1 MFINIELIQ
10 LITNSEGDSVKL
22 SLYDLD
28 KNKNINVNIDTSDLN
43 ITLRQGLDSLTEA
56 IDEMNIDGIM
66 AIVGIIQYMKITG
79 YGGYVSAIDHANF
92 VSDIKTVVEKVVG
105 TSLMFMGV
113 EKFGT
118 SISQIRLETMAAIKL
133 SQVATRIGGVQG
145 RILSKIANVIKFP
158 VIDTALNL
166 WSLGE
171 SIHRYTSEKNGSLDK
186 MLAEIDVAFA
196 STYTALTLS
205 SFAFPP
211 IALATLPLIF
221 LQQDIKTFKA
231 HLHME
236 NERRDAWKKVEHY
249 LDTAARRNVVKVDT
263 SRGVIDLSAIDIIGN
278 LKLDLSTENVKLS
291 GDLSYNSGKNI
302 GNDPKLSDM
311 EVRKR
316 SKYAVAC
323 VNDDDLH
330 VPGFGGGN
338 RGERCRELSLSESG
352 LVRGFA
358 NRRWPSHVPTIKKG
372 NYDTVILGYSSKIV
386 ANTEV
391 IRMAWDDFQEVARE
405 NYPLV
410 EIMNKNAEVVTGNKN
425 VKIILPVLNN
435 DIFSP
440 KNSEDLYKL
449 STHWFTVRGGEKG
462 ITVFPNGVG
471 NFNIIGAHGAKN
483 ILSFSQLSKNFNVFV
498 NLNLTSQQ
506 TVAVYQAETESNMA
520 LIQKNINTI
529 IGSDHGI
536 NVFIG
541 NESDNHF
548 VIGRSGATIYP
559 GKGSNVITIPN
570 NINDFFIAE
579 IFLDADSLIQYVQLD
594 FPVNNIRN
602 IIRHS
607 DKIVLYLRGNHGASV
622 KHIEFH
628 GDKGGNIYDYL
639 GKIVMYTLDGIE
651 LELSTNKVRP
661 VVAAKIDIQ
670 KFKKHHRD
678 IGVLE
683 PLNILENNNLF
694 FFKDNV
700 SEFDFGSY
708 RVVSSQDM
716 FIYKVTNPGAEFYI
730 SSGKSSH
737 VFGEGGCHYYF
748 NGVKQPSH
756 LIFLNNDNRNPE
768 TINVSSFTDTSEEV
782 KIFSNAKENKCTLKF
797 IWSYGSFELTLRPR
811 NSLRVDLNTSE
822 TKISL
827 SNGTLLLKDI
837 FELSKKTSGD
847 VLLYNT
853 HWEYN

>member
-1 MFINIELIQ
+1 KDLFLTDNVGTGLLSKLQVQEELVLGILSAIHQRVSEKLRNINIHKYRINSVNP
-10 LITNSEGDSVKL
+10 NSEGDGVKL

-43 ITLRQGLDSLTEA
+43 ITIRQGLDSLTEA

-113 EKFGT
+113 KKFGT
-118 SISQIRLETMAAIKL
+118 NVSQIRLETMASITL
-133 SQVATRIGGVQG
+133 SQVATRLGGVQG

-171 SIHRYTSEKNGSLDK
+171 SIHRYTSEKSGSLDK

-221 LQQDIKTFKA
+221 LQQDIKTFKV

-263 SRGVIDLSAIDIIGN
+263 FRGVIDLSAIDIIGG

-291 GDLSYNSGKNI
+291 GNLSYNRGKNI
-302 GNDPKLSDM
+302 GNDPNLSDID
-311 EVRKR
+311 VRKI

-330 VPGFGGGN
+330 VPSFGGEN
-338 RGERCRELSLSESG
+338 RRERCRELSLSESG

-358 NRRWPSHVPTIKKG
+358 NRIWPSHVPMIKKG
-372 NYDTVILGYSSKIV
+372 NYNTVILGYSSQIV

-391 IRMAWDDFQEVARE
+391 IRMAWKDFQEVARE

-410 EIMNKNAEVVTGNKN
+410 EVINKNAEVVTGNKN
-425 VKIILPVLNN
+425 VKVILPVLEH

-440 KNSEDLYKL
+440 KNSEDLYNL

-462 ITVFPNGVG
+462 VTVFPNGVG
-471 NFNIIGAHGAKN
+471 NFNIVGALGAKN
-483 ILSFSQLSKNFNVFV
+483 ILSFSQLPEGFNVFV
-498 NLNLTSQQ
+498 NLNQTDKQ
-506 TVAVYQAETESNMA
+506 TVAVYQSKAELNMN

-529 IGSDHGI
+529 IGSDYGV

-541 NESDNHF
+541 NKLDNHF
-548 VIGRSGATIYP
+548 VTGRSGATIYP
-559 GKGSNVITIPN
+559 GQGSNIITIPK
-570 NINDFFIAE
+570 NINNFF
-579 IFLDADSLIQYVQLD
+579 
-594 FPVNNIRN
+594 
-602 IIRHS
+602 
-607 DKIVLYLRGNHGASV
+607 
-622 KHIEFH
+622 
-628 GDKGGNIYDYL
+628 
-639 GKIVMYTLDGIE
+639 
-651 LELSTNKVRP
+651 
-661 VVAAKIDIQ
+661 
-670 KFKKHHRD
+670 
-678 IGVLE
+678 
-683 PLNILENNNLF
+683 
-694 FFKDNV
+694 
-700 SEFDFGSY
+700 
-708 RVVSSQDM
+708 
-716 FIYKVTNPGAEFYI
+716 
-730 SSGKSSH
+730 
-737 VFGEGGCHYYF
+737 
-748 NGVKQPSH
+748 
-756 LIFLNNDNRNPE
+756 
-768 TINVSSFTDTSEEV
+768 
-782 KIFSNAKENKCTLKF
+782 
-797 IWSYGSFELTLRPR
+797 
-811 NSLRVDLNTSE
+811 
-822 TKISL
+822 
-827 SNGTLLLKDI
+827 
-837 FELSKKTSGD
+837 
-847 VLLYNT
+847 
-853 HWEYN
+853 

>member
-1 MFINIELIQ
+1 KLSFNELYKMTISLDILKKYIDTNYITAKEHEKIKLLINEINKVSEQNKILVKDVFLTDNVGTGLLSKLQIQ
-10 LITNSEGDSVKL
+10 EESVSGILSAIHQKISEKLRDINVHKYRINSVNPNSEGDSVKL

-28 KNKNINVNIDTSDLN
+28 NNKNINVNIDTSDLN

-171 SIHRYTSEKNGSLDK
+171 SIHRYTSEKSGSLDK

-323 VNDDDLH
+323 VNDDDLY
-330 VPGFGGGN
+330 VPSFGGGN
-338 RGERCRELSLSESG
+338 RGERCRELSLSESR

-358 NRRWPSHVPTIKKG
+358 NRVWPSHVPTIKKG
-372 NYDTVILGYSSKIV
+372 NYDTVILGYSSQIV

-391 IRMAWDDFQEVARE
+391 IRMTWDDFQEVARE
-405 NYPLV
+405 NYPLA

-425 VKIILPVLNN
+425 VKIILPVLDN

-440 KNSEDLYKL
+440 KNSDDLYKL

-471 NFNIIGAHGAKN
+471 NFNIIGAPGAKN
-483 ILSFSQLSKNFNVFV
+483 ILSFSQLSKNFDVFV

-506 TVAVYQAETESNMA
+506 TVAVYQAEIESKMA

-541 NESDNHF
+541 NEFDNHF

-570 NINDFFIAE
+570 KINDFFIAK
-579 IFLDADSLIQYVQLD
+579 IILDADSLIQYVQLD

-607 DKIVLYLRGNHGASV
+607 DK
-622 KHIEFH
+622 
-628 GDKGGNIYDYL
+628 
-639 GKIVMYTLDGIE
+639 
-651 LELSTNKVRP
+651 
-661 VVAAKIDIQ
+661 
-670 KFKKHHRD
+670 
-678 IGVLE
+678 
-683 PLNILENNNLF
+683 
-694 FFKDNV
+694 
-700 SEFDFGSY
+700 
-708 RVVSSQDM
+708 
-716 FIYKVTNPGAEFYI
+716 
-730 SSGKSSH
+730 
-737 VFGEGGCHYYF
+737 
-748 NGVKQPSH
+748 
-756 LIFLNNDNRNPE
+756 
-768 TINVSSFTDTSEEV
+768 
-782 KIFSNAKENKCTLKF
+782 
-797 IWSYGSFELTLRPR
+797 
-811 NSLRVDLNTSE
+811 
-822 TKISL
+822 
-827 SNGTLLLKDI
+827 
-837 FELSKKTSGD
+837 
-847 VLLYNT
+847 
-853 HWEYN
+853 

>member
-1 MFINIELIQ
+1 HEKIKLLINEINKVSEQNKILVKDVFLTDNVGTGLLSKLQIQ
-10 LITNSEGDSVKL
+10 EESVSGILSAIHQKISEKLRDINVHKYRINSVNPNSEGDSVKL

-28 KNKNINVNIDTSDLN
+28 NNKNINVNIDTSDLN

-145 RILSKIANVIKFP
+145 RILSRIANVIKFP

-171 SIHRYTSEKNGSLDK
+171 SIHRYTSEKSGSLDK

-323 VNDDDLH
+323 VNDDDLY
-330 VPGFGGGN
+330 VPSFGGGN
-338 RGERCRELSLSESG
+338 RGERCRELSLSESR

-358 NRRWPSHVPTIKKG
+358 NRVWPSHVPTIKKG
-372 NYDTVILGYSSKIV
+372 NYDTVILGYSSQIV

-391 IRMAWDDFQEVARE
+391 IRMTGDDFQEVARE
-405 NYPLV
+405 NYPLA

-425 VKIILPVLNN
+425 VKIILPVLDN

-440 KNSEDLYKL
+440 KNSDDLYKL

-471 NFNIIGAHGAKN
+471 NFNIIGAPGAKN
-483 ILSFSQLSKNFNVFV
+483 ILSFSQLSKNFDVFV

-506 TVAVYQAETESNMA
+506 TVAVYQAEIESKMA

-541 NESDNHF
+541 NEFDNHF

-570 NINDFFIAE
+570 KINDFFIAK
-579 IFLDADSLIQYVQLD
+579 IILDADSLIQYVQLD

-661 VVAAKIDIQ
+661 VVAAKIDIP
-670 KFKKHHRD
+670 KFEKHHRD

-683 PLNILENNNLF
+683 PLNILENNSLF

-700 SEFDFGSY
+700 SEFDFGNY

-768 TINVSSFTDTSEEV
+768 TINVSSFTDTS
-782 KIFSNAKENKCTLKF
+782 
-797 IWSYGSFELTLRPR
+797 
-811 NSLRVDLNTSE
+811 
-822 TKISL
+822 
-827 SNGTLLLKDI
+827 
-837 FELSKKTSGD
+837 
-847 VLLYNT
+847 
-853 HWEYN
+853 

>member
-1 MFINIELIQ
+1 
-10 LITNSEGDSVKL
+10 
-22 SLYDLD
+22 
-28 KNKNINVNIDTSDLN
+28 N

-145 RILSKIANVIKFP
+145 RILSRIANVIKFP

-171 SIHRYTSEKNGSLDK
+171 SIHRYTSEKSGSLDK

-323 VNDDDLH
+323 VNDDDLY
-330 VPGFGGGN
+330 VPSFGGGN
-338 RGERCRELSLSESG
+338 RGERCRELSLSESR

-358 NRRWPSHVPTIKKG
+358 NRVWPSHVPTIKKG
-372 NYDTVILGYSSKIV
+372 NYDTVILGYSSQIV

-391 IRMAWDDFQEVARE
+391 IRMTGDDFQEVARE
-405 NYPLV
+405 NYPLA

-425 VKIILPVLNN
+425 VKIILPVLDN

-440 KNSEDLYKL
+440 KNSDDLYKL

-471 NFNIIGAHGAKN
+471 NFNIIGAPGAKN
-483 ILSFSQLSKNFNVFV
+483 ILSFSQLSKNFDVFV

-506 TVAVYQAETESNMA
+506 TVAVYQAEIESKMA

-541 NESDNHF
+541 NEFDNHF

-570 NINDFFIAE
+570 KINDFFIAK
-579 IFLDADSLIQYVQLD
+579 IILDADSLIQYVQLD

-661 VVAAKIDIQ
+661 VVAAKIDIP
-670 KFKKHHRD
+670 KFEKHHRD

-683 PLNILENNNLF
+683 PLNILENNSLF

-700 SEFDFGSY
+700 SEFD
-708 RVVSSQDM
+708 
-716 FIYKVTNPGAEFYI
+716 
-730 SSGKSSH
+730 
-737 VFGEGGCHYYF
+737 
-748 NGVKQPSH
+748 
-756 LIFLNNDNRNPE
+756 
-768 TINVSSFTDTSEEV
+768 
-782 KIFSNAKENKCTLKF
+782 
-797 IWSYGSFELTLRPR
+797 
-811 NSLRVDLNTSE
+811 
-822 TKISL
+822 
-827 SNGTLLLKDI
+827 
-837 FELSKKTSGD
+837 
-847 VLLYNT
+847 
-853 HWEYN
+853 

>member
-1 MFINIELIQ
+1 
-10 LITNSEGDSVKL
+10 DSVKL

-113 EKFGT
+113 KKFGT
-118 SISQIRLETMAAIKL
+118 NISQIRLETMASITL
-133 SQVATRIGGVQG
+133 SQVATRLGGVQG

-171 SIHRYTSEKNGSLDK
+171 SIHRYTSEKSGSLDK

-236 NERRDAWKKVEHY
+236 NERRDAWKKVENY

-263 SRGVIDLSAIDIIGN
+263 FRGVIDLSAIDIIGS

-291 GDLSYNSGKNI
+291 GNLSYNRGKNI
-302 GNDPKLSDM
+302 GNNPNLSDID
-311 EVRKR
+311 VRKI

-330 VPGFGGGN
+330 VPSFGGGN
-338 RGERCRELSLSESG
+338 RKERCRELSLSESG

-358 NRRWPSHVPTIKKG
+358 NRIWPSHVPMIKKG
-372 NYDTVILGYSSKIV
+372 NYNTVILGYSSQIV

-391 IRMAWDDFQEVARE
+391 IRMAWQDFQEVARE
-405 NYPLV
+405 NYPLIEV
-410 EIMNKNAEVVTGNKN
+410 INKNAEVVTGNKN
-425 VKIILPVLNN
+425 VKVILPVLEQ

-440 KNSEDLYKL
+440 KNSEDLYNL

-462 ITVFPNGVG
+462 VTVFPNGVG
-471 NFNIIGAHGAKN
+471 NFNIIGALGAKN
-483 ILSFSQLSKNFNVFV
+483 ILSFSQLPESFNVFV
-498 NLNLTSQQ
+498 NLNQTDKQ
-506 TVAVYQAETESNMA
+506 TVAVYQSEAELNMN

-529 IGSDHGI
+529 IGSDYGV

-541 NESDNHF
+541 NKLDNHF
-548 VIGRSGATIYP
+548 VTGRSGATIYP
-559 GKGSNVITIPN
+559 GQGSNIITIPK
-570 NINDFFIAE
+570 NINDFFITD
-579 IFLDADSLIQYVQLD
+579 IFLDADSLIQYVQLEH
-594 FPVNNIRN
+594 PVSDIKAFIRKSN
-602 IIRHS
+602 
-607 DKIVLYLRGNHGASV
+607 KIVLSLRGSHSGSV
-622 KHIEFH
+622 KRIEFQ
-628 GDKGGNIYDYL
+628 GNNGGNI
-639 GKIVMYTLDGIE
+639 
-651 LELSTNKVRP
+651 N
-661 VVAAKIDIQ
+661 
-670 KFKKHHRD
+670 
-678 IGVLE
+678 
-683 PLNILENNNLF
+683 
-694 FFKDNV
+694 
-700 SEFDFGSY
+700 DF
-708 RVVSSQDM
+708 
-716 FIYKVTNPGAEFYI
+716 
-730 SSGKSSH
+730 
-737 VFGEGGCHYYF
+737 
-748 NGVKQPSH
+748 
-756 LIFLNNDNRNPE
+756 
-768 TINVSSFTDTSEEV
+768 
-782 KIFSNAKENKCTLKF
+782 
-797 IWSYGSFELTLRPR
+797 
-811 NSLRVDLNTSE
+811 
-822 TKISL
+822 
-827 SNGTLLLKDI
+827 
-837 FELSKKTSGD
+837 
-847 VLLYNT
+847 
-853 HWEYN
+853 

>member
-1 MFINIELIQ
+1 LSKLQIQEESVSGILSAIHQRISAKLRDINIHKYKI
-10 LITNSEGDSVKL
+10 NSVNHNSKGDSVKL

-28 KNKNINVNIDTSDLN
+28 KHKNINFNIDTSDLN

-113 EKFGT
+113 KKFGT

-133 SQVATRIGGVQG
+133 SQVATKIGGVQG

-171 SIHRYTSEKNGSLDK
+171 SIHRYTSEKTGSLDK

-291 GDLSYNSGKNI
+291 GDLSYNRGKNI

-330 VPGFGGGN
+330 VPSFDGGN
-338 RGERCRELSLSESG
+338 RGERCRELSLSESR

-391 IRMAWDDFQEVARE
+391 IRMAWDNFQEVARE

-410 EIMNKNAEVVTGNKN
+410 EIMNKN
-425 VKIILPVLNN
+425 
-435 DIFSP
+435 
-440 KNSEDLYKL
+440 
-449 STHWFTVRGGEKG
+449 
-462 ITVFPNGVG
+462 
-471 NFNIIGAHGAKN
+471 
-483 ILSFSQLSKNFNVFV
+483 
-498 NLNLTSQQ
+498 
-506 TVAVYQAETESNMA
+506 TE
-520 LIQKNINTI
+520 
-529 IGSDHGI
+529 
-536 NVFIG
+536 
-541 NESDNHF
+541 
-548 VIGRSGATIYP
+548 
-559 GKGSNVITIPN
+559 
-570 NINDFFIAE
+570 
-579 IFLDADSLIQYVQLD
+579 
-594 FPVNNIRN
+594 
-602 IIRHS
+602 
-607 DKIVLYLRGNHGASV
+607 IV
-622 KHIEFH
+622 
-628 GDKGGNIYDYL
+628 
-639 GKIVMYTLDGIE
+639 
-651 LELSTNKVRP
+651 
-661 VVAAKIDIQ
+661 
-670 KFKKHHRD
+670 
-678 IGVLE
+678 
-683 PLNILENNNLF
+683 
-694 FFKDNV
+694 
-700 SEFDFGSY
+700 
-708 RVVSSQDM
+708 
-716 FIYKVTNPGAEFYI
+716 
-730 SSGKSSH
+730 
-737 VFGEGGCHYYF
+737 
-748 NGVKQPSH
+748 
-756 LIFLNNDNRNPE
+756 
-768 TINVSSFTDTSEEV
+768 
-782 KIFSNAKENKCTLKF
+782 
-797 IWSYGSFELTLRPR
+797 
-811 NSLRVDLNTSE
+811 
-822 TKISL
+822 
-827 SNGTLLLKDI
+827 
-837 FELSKKTSGD
+837 
-847 VLLYNT
+847 
-853 HWEYN
+853 

>member
-1 MFINIELIQ
+1 ESVSGILSAIHQKISEKLRDINVHKYRINSVNP
-10 LITNSEGDSVKL
+10 NSEGDSVKL

-28 KNKNINVNIDTSDLN
+28 NNKNINVNIDTSDLN

-145 RILSKIANVIKFP
+145 RILSRIANVIKFP

-171 SIHRYTSEKNGSLDK
+171 SIHRYTSEKSGSLDK

-323 VNDDDLH
+323 VNDDDLY
-330 VPGFGGGN
+330 VPSFGGGN
-338 RGERCRELSLSESG
+338 RGERCRELSLSESR

-358 NRRWPSHVPTIKKG
+358 NRVWPSHVPTIKKG
-372 NYDTVILGYSSKIV
+372 NYDTVILGYSSQIV

-391 IRMAWDDFQEVARE
+391 IRMTGDDFQEVARE
-405 NYPLV
+405 NYPLA

-425 VKIILPVLNN
+425 VKIILPVLDN

-440 KNSEDLYKL
+440 KNSDDLYKL

-471 NFNIIGAHGAKN
+471 NFNIIGAPGAKN
-483 ILSFSQLSKNFNVFV
+483 ILSFSQLSKNFDVFV

-506 TVAVYQAETESNMA
+506 TVAVYQAEIESKMA

-541 NESDNHF
+541 NEFDNHF

-570 NINDFFIAE
+570 KINDFFIAK
-579 IFLDADSLIQYVQLD
+579 IILDADSLIQYVQLD

-628 GDKGGNIYDYL
+628 GD
-639 GKIVMYTLDGIE
+639 
-651 LELSTNKVRP
+651 
-661 VVAAKIDIQ
+661 
-670 KFKKHHRD
+670 
-678 IGVLE
+678 
-683 PLNILENNNLF
+683 
-694 FFKDNV
+694 
-700 SEFDFGSY
+700 
-708 RVVSSQDM
+708 
-716 FIYKVTNPGAEFYI
+716 
-730 SSGKSSH
+730 
-737 VFGEGGCHYYF
+737 
-748 NGVKQPSH
+748 
-756 LIFLNNDNRNPE
+756 
-768 TINVSSFTDTSEEV
+768 
-782 KIFSNAKENKCTLKF
+782 
-797 IWSYGSFELTLRPR
+797 
-811 NSLRVDLNTSE
+811 
-822 TKISL
+822 
-827 SNGTLLLKDI
+827 
-837 FELSKKTSGD
+837 
-847 VLLYNT
+847 
-853 HWEYN
+853 

>member
-1 MFINIELIQ
+1 
-10 LITNSEGDSVKL
+10 
-22 SLYDLD
+22 
-28 KNKNINVNIDTSDLN
+28 
-43 ITLRQGLDSLTEA
+43 TLRQGLDSLTEA

-171 SIHRYTSEKNGSLDK
+171 SIHRYTSEKSGSLDK

-323 VNDDDLH
+323 VNDDDQY
-330 VPGFGGGN
+330 VPSFGGGN
-338 RGERCRELSLSESG
+338 RGERCRELSLSESR

-358 NRRWPSHVPTIKKG
+358 NRVWPSHVPTIKKG
-372 NYDTVILGYSSKIV
+372 NYDTVILGYSSQIV

-391 IRMAWDDFQEVARE
+391 IRMTWDDFQEVARE
-405 NYPLV
+405 NYPLA

-425 VKIILPVLNN
+425 VKIILPVLDN

-440 KNSEDLYKL
+440 KNSDDLYKL

-471 NFNIIGAHGAKN
+471 NFNIIGAPGAKN
-483 ILSFSQLSKNFNVFV
+483 ILSFSQLSKNFDVFV

-506 TVAVYQAETESNMA
+506 TVAVYQAEIESKMA

-541 NESDNHF
+541 NEFDNH
-548 VIGRSGATIYP
+548 
-559 GKGSNVITIPN
+559 
-570 NINDFFIAE
+570 
-579 IFLDADSLIQYVQLD
+579 
-594 FPVNNIRN
+594 
-602 IIRHS
+602 
-607 DKIVLYLRGNHGASV
+607 
-622 KHIEFH
+622 
-628 GDKGGNIYDYL
+628 
-639 GKIVMYTLDGIE
+639 
-651 LELSTNKVRP
+651 
-661 VVAAKIDIQ
+661 
-670 KFKKHHRD
+670 
-678 IGVLE
+678 
-683 PLNILENNNLF
+683 
-694 FFKDNV
+694 
-700 SEFDFGSY
+700 
-708 RVVSSQDM
+708 
-716 FIYKVTNPGAEFYI
+716 
-730 SSGKSSH
+730 
-737 VFGEGGCHYYF
+737 
-748 NGVKQPSH
+748 
-756 LIFLNNDNRNPE
+756 
-768 TINVSSFTDTSEEV
+768 
-782 KIFSNAKENKCTLKF
+782 
-797 IWSYGSFELTLRPR
+797 
-811 NSLRVDLNTSE
+811 
-822 TKISL
+822 
-827 SNGTLLLKDI
+827 
-837 FELSKKTSGD
+837 
-847 VLLYNT
+847 
-853 HWEYN
+853 

>member
-1 MFINIELIQ
+1 KLLINEINKVSEQNKILVKDVFLTDNVGTGLLSKLQIQ
-10 LITNSEGDSVKL
+10 EESVSGILSAIHQKISEKLRDINVHKYRINSVNPNSEGDSVKL

-28 KNKNINVNIDTSDLN
+28 NNKNINVNIDTSDLN

-145 RILSKIANVIKFP
+145 RILSRIANVIKFP

-171 SIHRYTSEKNGSLDK
+171 SIHRYTSEKSGSLDK

-323 VNDDDLH
+323 VNDDDLY
-330 VPGFGGGN
+330 VPSFGGGN
-338 RGERCRELSLSESG
+338 RGERCRELSLSESR

-358 NRRWPSHVPTIKKG
+358 NRVWPSHVPTIKKG
-372 NYDTVILGYSSKIV
+372 NYDTVILGYSSQIV

-391 IRMAWDDFQEVARE
+391 IRMTGDDFQEVARE
-405 NYPLV
+405 NYPLA

-425 VKIILPVLNN
+425 VKIILPVLDN

-440 KNSEDLYKL
+440 KNSDDLYKL

-471 NFNIIGAHGAKN
+471 NFNIIGAPGAKN
-483 ILSFSQLSKNFNVFV
+483 ILSFSQLSKNFDVFV

-506 TVAVYQAETESNMA
+506 TVAVYQAEIESKMA

-541 NESDNHF
+541 NEFDNHF

-570 NINDFFIAE
+570 KINDFFIAK
-579 IFLDADSLIQYVQLD
+579 IILDADSLIQYVQLD

-661 VVAAKIDIQ
+661 VVAAKIDIP
-670 KFKKHHRD
+670 KFEKHHRD

-683 PLNILENNNLF
+683 PLNILENNSLF

-700 SEFDFGSY
+700 SEFDFGNY

-768 TINVSSFTDTSEEV
+768 TINVSSFTDTS
-782 KIFSNAKENKCTLKF
+782 
-797 IWSYGSFELTLRPR
+797 
-811 NSLRVDLNTSE
+811 
-822 TKISL
+822 
-827 SNGTLLLKDI
+827 
-837 FELSKKTSGD
+837 
-847 VLLYNT
+847 
-853 HWEYN
+853 

>member
-1 MFINIELIQ
+1 
-10 LITNSEGDSVKL
+10 
-22 SLYDLD
+22 
-28 KNKNINVNIDTSDLN
+28 
-43 ITLRQGLDSLTEA
+43 LDSLTEA

-171 SIHRYTSEKNGSLDK
+171 SIHRYTSEKSGSLDK

-323 VNDDDLH
+323 VNDDDLY
-330 VPGFGGGN
+330 VPSFGGGN
-338 RGERCRELSLSESG
+338 RGERCRELSLSESR

-358 NRRWPSHVPTIKKG
+358 NRVWPSHVPTIKKG
-372 NYDTVILGYSSKIV
+372 NYDTVILGYSSQIV

-391 IRMAWDDFQEVARE
+391 IRMTWDDFQEVARE
-405 NYPLV
+405 NYPLA

-425 VKIILPVLNN
+425 VKIILPVLDN

-440 KNSEDLYKL
+440 KNSDDLYKL

-471 NFNIIGAHGAKN
+471 NFNIIGAPGAKN
-483 ILSFSQLSKNFNVFV
+483 ILSFSQLSKNFDVFV

-506 TVAVYQAETESNMA
+506 TVAVYQAEIESKMA

-541 NESDNHF
+541 NEFDNHF
-548 VIGRSGATIYP
+548 V
-559 GKGSNVITIPN
+559 
-570 NINDFFIAE
+570 
-579 IFLDADSLIQYVQLD
+579 
-594 FPVNNIRN
+594 
-602 IIRHS
+602 
-607 DKIVLYLRGNHGASV
+607 
-622 KHIEFH
+622 
-628 GDKGGNIYDYL
+628 
-639 GKIVMYTLDGIE
+639 
-651 LELSTNKVRP
+651 
-661 VVAAKIDIQ
+661 
-670 KFKKHHRD
+670 
-678 IGVLE
+678 
-683 PLNILENNNLF
+683 
-694 FFKDNV
+694 
-700 SEFDFGSY
+700 
-708 RVVSSQDM
+708 
-716 FIYKVTNPGAEFYI
+716 
-730 SSGKSSH
+730 
-737 VFGEGGCHYYF
+737 
-748 NGVKQPSH
+748 
-756 LIFLNNDNRNPE
+756 
-768 TINVSSFTDTSEEV
+768 
-782 KIFSNAKENKCTLKF
+782 
-797 IWSYGSFELTLRPR
+797 
-811 NSLRVDLNTSE
+811 
-822 TKISL
+822 
-827 SNGTLLLKDI
+827 
-837 FELSKKTSGD
+837 
-847 VLLYNT
+847 
-853 HWEYN
+853 